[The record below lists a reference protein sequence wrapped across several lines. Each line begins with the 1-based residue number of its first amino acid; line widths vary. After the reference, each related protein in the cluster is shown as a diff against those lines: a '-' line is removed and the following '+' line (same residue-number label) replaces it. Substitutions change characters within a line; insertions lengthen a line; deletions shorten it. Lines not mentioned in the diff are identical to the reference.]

1 MKLFKKFISILICLN
16 IVTGLCSC
24 NKKTETPSIEPENE
38 IFVLTEEIN
47 VSQVAG
53 YTAHQTDGS
62 QVGILVDSWLK
73 IISIG
78 ERDGILSVFVRNT
91 ADFDVQYV
99 VLTVNAGGE
108 TAQFSVSTLTAGTS
122 AVLTCENAV
131 EFEPDMTYHSWK
143 VSDKVIFDK
152 KLLRYTDI
160 FQINGID
167 DVLSVKNIS
176 DKDIKGKIYVYYK
189 TVTDGIYAEGTTYRV
204 SIDGLEKGETVQVQA
219 QHYQKDVSRIMF
231 VTYAE

>member
-1 MKLFKKFISILICLN
+1 MKLFKKIISILICFSF
-16 IVTGLCSC
+16 VAALCSC
-24 NKKTETPSIEPENE
+24 NNKSENSYLEPENE
-38 IFVLTEEIN
+38 IFVLTEETN

-62 QVGILVDSWLK
+62 QVGIIVDSWLK

-99 VLTVNAGGE
+99 ALTVNAGSE
-108 TAQFSVSTLTAGTS
+108 TAQFSVSTLTAGAS

-131 EFEPDMTYHSWK
+131 EFEPDVTYHSWK
-143 VSDKVIFDK
+143 VSDKAIFDER
-152 KLLRYTDI
+152 LLRYTNV
-160 FQINGID
+160 FQIDGVD
-167 DVLSVKNIS
+167 GVLSVKNIS
-176 DKDIKGKIYVYYK
+176 DKNIKGKIYVYYK
-189 TVTDGIYAEGTTYRV
+189 TVTDGIYAEGITYRV
-204 SIDGLEKGETVQVQA
+204 GIDGLEKGETVHVKA

-231 VTYAE
+231 VTYAK